1 MEPVAVIGAGPAGL
15 AAAEVVAEAGLPVVV
30 YEQMPSPGRKLLMAG
45 LGGLNITHSEPR
57 EPFIARYAERAPE
70 LTPII
75 EDFTPDDLRDWCARL
90 GEGTFV
96 GSSGCLLYTSPSPR
110 D

>member
-45 LGGLNITHSEPR
+45 LGGLNIT
-57 EPFIARYAERAPE
+57 
-70 LTPII
+70 
-75 EDFTPDDLRDWCARL
+75 
-90 GEGTFV
+90 
-96 GSSGCLLYTSPSPR
+96 
-110 D
+110 